1 MNAKERVIAAVNL
14 QEVDAIPS
22 GFSYHFPKGNEY
34 GDAGVNIHLQ
44 FFSNSGA
51 DICKIMNDN
60 RIPSMSTVKTA
71 ADWKDVRSLSLNDPC
86 FARQIDLH
94 KRLLDKMDP
103 SYFSMGTLHGV
114 ISCCRHATSDGYTFE
129 ETRKIMCAH
138 YRENKQPITDAFKRI
153 ADSLTAFAQAYVDSG
168 LDGVMYAS
176 LGAEKNY
183 FTDEE
188 FAELI
193 EPLDKQI
200 MSVIKNSKKCIS
212 FLHICKENLNMERYR
227 GYVDFADAFNWGVYE
242 TDFALE
248 KGRELFKGK
257 CVWGGLA
264 NRSGVLVNGSFE
276 EIEEAVKSI
285 IQGYGHK
292 GFILGADCTLPTDID
307 HKRVRTA
314 VEAAHKY

>member
-1 MNAKERVIAAVNL
+1 MNAKERVIAAVKL

-34 GDAGVNIHLQ
+34 GDAAVNIHLD
-44 FFSNSGA
+44 FFRHSGA
-51 DICKIMNDN
+51 DIQKIMNDN

-71 ADWKDVRSLSLNDPC
+71 ADWKDVKSLSLSDPC

-94 KRLLDKMDP
+94 KRLLEKMDP
-103 SYFSMGTLHGV
+103 NCFSLGTLHGV

-129 ETRKIMCAH
+129 QTREIMCAH
-138 YRENKQPITDAFKRI
+138 YRENKKPITDAFKRM
-153 ADSLTAFAQAYVDSG
+153 ADSLTRFAEAYVETG
-168 LDGVMYAS
+168 IDGVMYAS
-176 LGAEKNY
+176 LGAEKHY

-200 MSVIKNSKKCIS
+200 LSVLKNSKSIS
-212 FLHICKENLNMERYR
+212 FLHICKENLNMERYKD
-227 GYVDFADAFNWGVYE
+227 YVDYADAFNWGVYE
-242 TDFALE
+242 TDFPLE
-248 KGRELFKGK
+248 KGRELFRGK

-264 NRSGVLVNGSFE
+264 NRSGVLVEGTLE
-276 EIEEAVKSI
+276 ELEADVKKI
-285 IQGYGHK
+285 VEGYGRK

-307 HKRVRTA
+307 HNRVKAA
-314 VEAAHKY
+314 VDAAHRL